1 MYSCKHIFA
10 SIALCLAFI
19 LTSSCS
25 TPAKA
30 IDDLPGTFFK
40 DSGFI
45 WFLDPSEGPL
55 QCVGSFHKEN
65 GSLIGGGTLID
76 EDTIITAAHVV
87 EESTGA
93 TKFRVGKT
101 FYEIESICLHEDYEG
116 KTAIKNDI
124 AIVELKGK
132 VIGIEF
138 PDVSIDPSHLSPFRR
153 LITVG
158 YSLGIKKISKP
169 GVMFYYG
176 TLEREPNFFKM
187 LPMTE
192 TMRFGDS
199 GGGVFVI
206 ENGRF
211 VLVGVVSYL
220 QILQEEIIDNSVLRI
235 DRYTNWLQNAGVLT
249 SKWSPLDEIDSE
261 MPYEATR
268 Y

>member
-1 MYSCKHIFA
+1 
-10 SIALCLAFI
+10 
-19 LTSSCS
+19 
-25 TPAKA
+25 
-30 IDDLPGTFFK
+30 
-40 DSGFI
+40 
-45 WFLDPSEGPL
+45 
-55 QCVGSFHKEN
+55 
-65 GSLIGGGTLID
+65 
-76 EDTIITAAHVV
+76 
-87 EESTGA
+87 
-93 TKFRVGKT
+93 
-101 FYEIESICLHEDYEG
+101 
-116 KTAIKNDI
+116 
-124 AIVELKGK
+124 
-132 VIGIEF
+132 
-138 PDVSIDPSHLSPFRR
+138 
-153 LITVG
+153 
-158 YSLGIKKISKP
+158 
-169 GVMFYYG
+169 MFYYG

-261 MPYEATR
+261 MPHEATR

>member
-1 MYSCKHIFA
+1 MYSCKHILA
-10 SIALCLAFI
+10 SITLCLAFI

-25 TPAKA
+25 TPTKA
-30 IDDLPGTFFK
+30 IDDSPGTFLE
-40 DSGFI
+40 DSGFL
-45 WFLDPSEGPL
+45 WFFDPSEGPL

-87 EESTGA
+87 EASTGA
-93 TKFRVGKT
+93 TKFRVGKK
-101 FYEIESICLHEDYEG
+101 FYEIESICLHGDYEG
-116 KTAIKNDI
+116 DTAIKNDI
-124 AIVELKGK
+124 AIVELEDK
-132 VIGIEF
+132 VFGVQF
-138 PDVSIDPSHLSPFRR
+138 PDVSVDPSYLSPFRM

-187 LPMTE
+187 LPMKE
-192 TMRFGDS
+192 TMKFGDS
-199 GGGVFVI
+199 GGGVFVV
-206 ENGRF
+206 ENGKF

-220 QILQEEIIDNSVLRI
+220 QIMHGKVIDNSVLRI
-235 DRYTNWLQNAGVLT
+235 DRYTNWLDNAGVLT

-261 MPYEATR
+261 MPHEATR